1 MDARLEP
8 LLERTP
14 DWLSGEGP
22 ESEVV
27 VASRVRL
34 ARNLSATP
42 FPLQM
47 EEQKAREMLSECK
60 KHLKAIIADGVVL
73 EPAEL
78 GPADAEFLI
87 ERSLASRDLFEAQRP
102 ALVFFR
108 EDGRNGLMV
117 NEEDHFRGQGFASGL
132 DLEIAYKHCQE
143 IIHPLETSF
152 PVATHPKFGYL
163 TACPTNVGSGMRAS
177 LLLHLP
183 ALARKKAPLQHI
195 LHTAQKSG
203 LTVRGVHGEGSRD
216 LGHLY
221 QISNQKTLG
230 GDSSMQL
237 KSVEEF
243 GGQVVAYENGTREEI
258 FETEPSRRGLLRDVE
273 QAYTRLQEST
283 RITTSQALGALSI
296 LRLASLG
303 GLLGQSGID
312 FTAEQLLIQS
322 FSLQPGHLQA
332 RIGAEMDPVH
342 RDSYRATLLRE
353 SLGIA
358 GP

>member
-22 ESEVV
+22 ESAVV

-34 ARNLSATP
+34 ARNLAGTP

-47 EEQKAREMLSECK
+47 EEEAARAMLEAVRETMASSFD
-60 KHLKAIIADGVVL
+60 DGVVL

-87 ERSLASRDLFEAQRP
+87 ERSLASRDLFEAERP
-102 ALVFFR
+102 ALVFFQPC
-108 EDGRNGLMV
+108 GRNGLLV

-132 DLEIAYKHCQE
+132 DLEAALGLCREVIEPVEKGFPIA
-143 IIHPLETSF
+143 IHP
-152 PVATHPKFGYL
+152 KYGYL

-183 ALARKKAPLQHI
+183 ALARRNAPLQHI

-203 LTVRGVHGEGSRD
+203 LAVRGVHGEGSRA

-230 GDSSMQL
+230 GDLASQL
-237 KSVEEF
+237 KGVRDF
-243 GGQVVAYENGTREEI
+243 GLQVVAYEGKTRDEI
-258 FETEPSRRGLLRDVE
+258 LGSEASRRSLLRDVE
-273 QAYTRLQEST
+273 QAYTRLQESGK
-283 RITTSQALGALSI
+283 ITTAQALGALST

-303 GLLGQSGID
+303 GLLGKAGIE

-322 FSLQPGHLQA
+322 FCLQPGHLQA
-332 RIGAEMDPVH
+332 RIGAEMDPIH
-342 RDSYRATLLRE
+342 RDSYRATLLRD
-353 SLGIA
+353 SLGI
-358 GP
+358 PNP